1 MIRGHY
7 LTIAARGNAVT
18 LDELTVN
25 QFHSEVMVNTTLV
38 ELLGSVT
45 KMDQFTV
52 MSMPED

>member
-1 MIRGHY
+1 MH
-7 LTIAARGNAVT
+7 IAARGNPVT

-25 QFHSEVMVNTTLV
+25 QFHSEVMVNTTLI